1 MKSLF
6 RKLLL
11 LIWLS
16 GLFLGVVSIADHWE
30 YEIKAPDVEAML
42 ANRVNPET
50 LKTSLDAAIASE
62 DYEEARS
69 LIAIGQHYNH
79 ELDYSAY
86 QQLIE
91 QKDTTSSRLKKQV
104 TGFADG
110 FLTGKGDSASGVA
123 GALTSDFTVVG
134 DVRDLTEQYSR
145 YQQGLPV
152 NELVATLAGVG
163 VGLTAATVGSLGVAA
178 PVKAGA
184 STLKLATRM
193 NRLTRSF
200 RDELMTVGSRVFNWS
215 DFLKRAK
222 GADLS
227 SISRLAKQSY
237 NPAAARQIGA
247 IAEQANGIRKNTSM
261 ADSVHLLK
269 YVDSTTDL
277 NRVHRLSKTYGAHTR
292 GIFRLLGK
300 AAVRGVKALRV
311 TLELLVSI
319 LASFLSAFLFVAT
332 LGGNKSS
339 AT

>member
-11 LIWLS
+11 LVWLS
-16 GLFLGVVSIADHWE
+16 GLFFGVVSIADHWE

-42 ANRVNPET
+42 ANRVNPES
-50 LKTSLDAAIASE
+50 LKISLDAAIASE
-62 DYEEARS
+62 DYDEARS
-69 LIAIGQHYNH
+69 LIAIGQHYKH
-79 ELDYSAY
+79 ELNYSAY
-86 QQLIE
+86 QQLID
-91 QKDTTSSRLKKQV
+91 QRDTTSSRLTKQV

-110 FLTGKGDSASGVA
+110 FLTGKGETASGVA

-152 NELVATLAGVG
+152 NELVATLSGVG

-193 NRLTRSF
+193 NRLTRGF

-227 SISRLAKQSY
+227 SISRLVKQSY
-237 NPAAARQIGA
+237 NPAAARQIGV
-247 IAEQANGIRKNTSM
+247 IAEQANAIRKNTSM

-269 YVDSTTDL
+269 YVDNTTDL
-277 NRVHRLSKTYGAHTR
+277 NRCIAL
-292 GIFRLLGK
+292 
-300 AAVRGVKALRV
+300 VKLMV
-311 TLELLVSI
+311 GI
-319 LASFLSAFLFVAT
+319 LAECFVYWVS
-332 LGGNKSS
+332 LP
-339 AT
+339 